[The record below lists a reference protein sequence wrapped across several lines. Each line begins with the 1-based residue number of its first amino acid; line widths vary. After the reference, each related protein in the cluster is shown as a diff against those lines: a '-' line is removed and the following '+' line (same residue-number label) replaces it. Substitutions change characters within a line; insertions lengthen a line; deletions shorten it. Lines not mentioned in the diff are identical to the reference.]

1 MDELTDCASAF
12 SGSNTKVEITKSIDF
27 TDPSAF
33 TIKGAHIKDGQL
45 VMGGA
50 IIGVVLNEMGK
61 PQTGFK
67 QINADGDDLK
77 QADLQ

>member
-1 MDELTDCASAF
+1 MQKT
-12 SGSNTKVEITKSIDF
+12 IDF
-27 TDPSAF
+27 TKVGQF
-33 TIKGAHIKDGQL
+33 TIWGGREQDGQL

-50 IIGVVLNEMGK
+50 IIGVALNEMGK

-77 QADLQ
+77 QADL